1 VTIVASVRGT
11 RHDGR
16 MEERSGSSYI
26 AEFIGT
32 FFLVLFICMAV
43 TVTAHDGLTTP
54 SLLVIA
60 LSHAIVLAMAIY
72 ALGGTSG
79 AHFNPAVTTTLAALR
94 KIAPG
99 DAAIYIVMQVL
110 GAIAAALVCKLLV
123 GDFGKATNYAA
134 PAVNDAIV
142 TGKGAAALA
151 EGLGVFVLLW
161 AIMAMAVNPR
171 AEKGWAGLII
181 GGTLGLCVLA
191 FGALTGA
198 ALNPARAFGPALVS
212 GEFGG
217 AGTFLLVYV
226 LGPIVGGAL
235 AGIGYTEL
243 VLKDQE
249 RRWGGRLVDVDVPPG
264 QLVDEMEAE
273 ERGPGERPIDKLS

>member
-1 VTIVASVRGT
+1 MEQRG
-11 RHDGR
+11 
-16 MEERSGSSYI
+16 SSSYI

-54 SLLVIA
+54 ALLVIA

-94 KIAPG
+94 KIAPA

-110 GAIAAALVCKLLV
+110 GAIAAALVCKLLI
-123 GDFGKATNYAA
+123 GDYGKATNYAA
-134 PAVNDAIV
+134 PGLSDIVN
-142 TGKGAAALA
+142 GKGAGFLA
-151 EGLGVFVLLW
+151 EAIGVFVLLW
-161 AIMAMAVNPR
+161 SIMAMAVNPR

-181 GGTLGLCVLA
+181 GGTLGLGVLA

-226 LGPIVGGAL
+226 LGPIVGGAA
-235 AGIGYTEL
+235 AGFGYSKL
-243 VLKDQE
+243 VLEDQE
-249 RRWGGRLVDVDVPPG
+249 RRWGGRLVDTDVPPG
-264 QLVDEMEAE
+264 QLVDEVLAE

>member
-1 VTIVASVRGT
+1 
-11 RHDGR
+11 
-16 MEERSGSSYI
+16 MERQGSASYI
-26 AEFIGT
+26 AELIGT

-54 SLLVIA
+54 ALLVIA

-79 AHFNPAVTTTLAALR
+79 AHFNPAVTTTLLALR
-94 KIAPG
+94 KIQPV
-99 DAAIYIVMQVL
+99 DAAIYVVMQVL
-110 GAIAAALVCKLLV
+110 GAIAAALVCKVLI
-123 GDFGKATNYAA
+123 GDFGEATHYAA
-134 PAVNDAIV
+134 PALSDIV
-142 TGKGAAALA
+142 AGKGAGFLA

-161 AIMAMAVNPR
+161 SIMAMAVNPR

-226 LGPIVGGAL
+226 LAPVVGGAL
-235 AGIGYTEL
+235 AGFGYTEL

-264 QLVDEMEAE
+264 QLVDEIEAE
-273 ERGPGERPIDKLS
+273 TRGPGERPIDKLS

>member
-1 VTIVASVRGT
+1 MEQRG
-11 RHDGR
+11 
-16 MEERSGSSYI
+16 SSSYI

-54 SLLVIA
+54 ALMVVA

-79 AHFNPAVTTTLAALR
+79 AHFNPAVTTTLLALR
-94 KIAPG
+94 KIAPR
-99 DAAIYIVMQVL
+99 DAAVYIVMQVL
-110 GAIAAALVCKLLV
+110 GAIAAALVCRLLV
-123 GDFGKATNYAA
+123 GDYGKATNFGA
-134 PAVNDAIV
+134 PAVSDVFAN
-142 TGKGAAALA
+142 GKGAGFLA
-151 EGLGVFVLLW
+151 EAIGVFVLLW

-191 FGALTGA
+191 FGELTGA

-226 LGPIVGGAL
+226 LAPIVGGGLSGFA
-235 AGIGYTEL
+235 YTEL
-243 VLKDQE
+243 VLKHQE
-249 RRWGGRLVDVDVPPG
+249 RRWGGRLVDVDVPPT
-264 QLVDEMEAE
+264 QLVDEVIAE
-273 ERGPGERPIDKLS
+273 EWGPGERPIDKLS

>member
-1 VTIVASVRGT
+1 MEQRGI
-11 RHDGR
+11 
-16 MEERSGSSYI
+16 SSYI

-79 AHFNPAVTTTLAALR
+79 AHFNPAVTTTLLALR
-94 KIAPG
+94 KIAPV
-99 DAAIYIVMQVL
+99 DAAIYVVMQVL

-123 GDFGKATNYAA
+123 GDFGEATNYAA
-134 PAVNDAIV
+134 PAISDIASSDAA
-142 TGKGAAALA
+142 GFLA
-151 EGLGVFVLLW
+151 EGIGVFVLLW

-226 LGPIVGGAL
+226 LAPIVGGGL
-235 AGIGYTEL
+235 AGIGYTAL
-243 VLKDQE
+243 VLADQE
-249 RRWGGRLVDVDVPPG
+249 RRWGGRLVDIDVPPG
-264 QLVDEMEAE
+264 QLVDEVVAE

>member
-1 VTIVASVRGT
+1 
-11 RHDGR
+11 

-94 KIAPG
+94 KIAPK
-99 DAAIYIVMQVL
+99 DAAVYIVMQVL

-134 PAVNDAIV
+134 PGVNDAIV

-161 AIMAMAVNPR
+161 SIMAMAVNPR

-249 RRWGGRLVDVDVPPG
+249 RRWGGRLVDTDVPPG
-264 QLVDEMEAE
+264 QLLDEVAAE